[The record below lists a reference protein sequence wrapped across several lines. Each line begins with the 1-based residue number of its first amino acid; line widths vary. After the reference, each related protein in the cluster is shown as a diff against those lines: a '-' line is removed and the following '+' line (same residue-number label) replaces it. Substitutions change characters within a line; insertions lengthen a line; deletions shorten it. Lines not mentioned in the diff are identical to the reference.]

1 MSYNRNGYNSQG
13 CQGAQVVLILMAVFF
28 ICFPFGLALLLW
40 EHVFESPLFE
50 SESQMQH
57 KPQMQQNQEAPLV
70 CDDGDSCFRRGLHY
84 YDNKEYAKAAQDWEK
99 ACAFKNGISCTNRGI
114 MEFDGELAESSP
126 ERMLDFA
133 TRGCELNDLNGCQF
147 KGDVLNKHF
156 RDRPGAKEEIRELY
170 IKACSPEQPN
180 SCGHAAAAFYVTG
193 DYEKSYEF
201 SARGC
206 TGDGSRKTVNACL
219 YRALA
224 AEKTGKSQPPREE
237 RIKTIKEGCDK
248 YKVPYVCAVY
258 AQEITDD
265 ERERLAYMD
274 KACHLHGY
282 PEYCGTAQQ
291 ARREVTNIEA
301 RLPELQK
308 ACNAD
313 DRVACLRIG
322 KYYETND
329 ALSPRERLAR
339 AVEIYETLCQKR
351 DRQGCAELRRLKRI
365 SGR

>member
-1 MSYNRNGYNSQG
+1 MSYQRYRSNSSHNNMSP
-13 CQGAQVVLILMAVFF
+13 CAVVLLVATLFVIFILGAWF
-28 ICFPFGLALLLW
+28 IMWDDFYGAI
-40 EHVFESPLFE
+40 
-50 SESQMQH
+50 
-57 KPQMQQNQEAPLV
+57 QNKAKLQEKQREIQI
-70 CDDGDSCFRRGLHY
+70 CDDGESCFRRGY
-84 YDNKEYAKAAQDWEK
+84 YYYKKKEYDKAALDWEK
-99 ACAFKNGISCTNRGI
+99 SCNFKHGRACTNRGF
-114 MEFDGELAESSP
+114 MDYYRVLPETSP
-126 ERMLDFA
+126 EKALDFA
-133 TRGCELNDLNGCQF
+133 TRGCTFNDLKGCQLQGDTLRNYF
-147 KGDVLNKHF
+147 K
-156 RDRPGAKEEIRELY
+156 DRHGAQDQAHELY
-170 IKACSPEQPN
+170 VKACSQKLPD
-180 SCGHAAAAFYVTG
+180 SCGYAAVDFYLTG
-193 DYEKSYEF
+193 QYEKSYEF
-201 SARGC
+201 AVKGC
-206 TGDGSRKTVNACL
+206 LGDGSKETVNACL

-274 KACHLHGY
+274 KACHLHGS